1 MTAGNLPI
9 IEIPKEQLRHLDA
22 QNFYFGKSFTN
33 YMLEAD
39 YINGEWTN
47 AVIKKYEPLQLDPSS
62 AVLHYGQS
70 IFEGIKAYKN
80 IHDQAV
86 IFRPQENYKRF
97 NTSAERMQMPTVPE
111 WLFMDGM
118 KQLVQLEQAWIP
130 KEQDHSLYIRP
141 FMIATDPFIGVRPSA
156 LYKFMIILGP
166 AGPYNTEPMKIL
178 IEQKYTRAT
187 PGGVGFAKNG
197 GNYGAS
203 LYPVVLAQKKGY
215 DQVLWTDAMEHKYV
229 EEVGMMNVMF
239 VIDGKVITPSLERG
253 TVLKGVT
260 RDSAITLL
268 REMGYTVEERNLSI
282 EEIVTAHKSGKLDE
296 LFGVG
301 TAAVVSFVSKLAHED
316 YVMDFD
322 LTKAVVA
329 TKLKKKLND
338 IRVGLEEDIHGW
350 LVKI

>member
-1 MTAGNLPI
+1 MTAGNIPF
-9 IEIPKEQLRHLDA
+9 IEMPKEQLRHLDA

-39 YINGEWTN
+39 YINGDWTN
-47 AVIKKYEPLQLDPSS
+47 AVIKKYEPLHLDPSS

-80 IHDQAV
+80 VNDQAV
-86 IFRPQENYKRF
+86 IFRPEENYKRF

-141 FMIATDPFIGVRPSA
+141 FMIATDPFIGVRPST

-178 IEQKYTRAT
+178 IEKQYTRAT

-215 DQVLWTDAMEHKYV
+215 DQVLWTDALEHKYV

-268 REMGYTVEERNLSI
+268 REMGYAVEERNLSV
-282 EEIVTAHKSGKLDE
+282 EEIVTAHKSGKLE
-296 LFGVG
+296 EVFGVG
-301 TAAVVSFVSKLAHED
+301 TAAVVSFISRLAEGD

-322 LTKAVVA
+322 LTKSEVA

>member
-1 MTAGNLPI
+1 MTPGNIPF
-9 IEIPKEQLRHLDA
+9 IEMPKEQLRHLDA

-80 IHDQAV
+80 VNDQAV

-118 KQLVQLEQAWIP
+118 KQLIQLEQAWIP

-215 DQVLWTDAMEHKYV
+215 DQVLWTDALEHKYV

-239 VIDGKVITPSLERG
+239 VIDDKVITPSLERG

-260 RDSAITLL
+260 RDSAIILL
-268 REMGYTVEERNLSI
+268 REMGYIVEERNLSI
-282 EEIVTAHKSGKLDE
+282 EEIVTAHKSGKLQE
-296 LFGVG
+296 VFGVG
-301 TAAVVSFVSKLAHED
+301 TAAVVSFVAKLAYED
-316 YVMDFD
+316 YEMDFD
-322 LTKAVVA
+322 LTKSEVA

>member
-1 MTAGNLPI
+1 MTAGNIPF
-9 IEIPKEQLRHLDA
+9 IEMPKEQLRHLDA

-47 AVIKKYEPLQLDPSS
+47 AVIKKYEPLHLDPSS

-80 IHDQAV
+80 VNDQAV
-86 IFRPQENYKRF
+86 IFRPEENYKRF

-141 FMIATDPFIGVRPSA
+141 FMIATDPFIGVRPST

-178 IEQKYTRAT
+178 IEKQYTRAT

-215 DQVLWTDAMEHKYV
+215 DQVLWTDALEHKYV

-268 REMGYTVEERNLSI
+268 REMGYAVEERNLSV
-282 EEIVTAHKSGKLDE
+282 EEIVTAHKSGKLE
-296 LFGVG
+296 EVFGVG
-301 TAAVVSFVSKLAHED
+301 TAAVVSFISRLAEGD

-322 LTKAVVA
+322 LTKSEVA